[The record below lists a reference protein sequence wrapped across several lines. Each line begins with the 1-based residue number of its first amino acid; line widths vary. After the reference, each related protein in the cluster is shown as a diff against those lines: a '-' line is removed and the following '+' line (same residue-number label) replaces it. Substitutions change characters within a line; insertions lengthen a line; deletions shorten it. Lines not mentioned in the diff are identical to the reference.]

1 MTEDGG
7 MAYLHFRQRFIE
19 EHLEPTRDAWAD
31 TLGAD
36 FQICPVDSIY
46 RSSQSRH
53 FCHCQAI
60 LCQSDENFKRAED
73 LLHPNTHP
81 PST

>member
-7 MAYLHFRQRFIE
+7 MTYLHVRQHFIE

-31 TLGAD
+31 TVCAD
-36 FQICPVDSIY
+36 LQICPVDSVY
-46 RSSQSRH
+46 RSSQARH
-53 FCHCQAI
+53 FCHCEAI
-60 LCQSDENFKRAED
+60 LCQSDEISNGAED
-73 LLHPNTHP
+73 LRHPNTHP